1 MALAS
6 DRHTDFGDASKT
18 IRSRAHA
25 RVLALGVWVV
35 AAFALPEAAS
45 AISEGPRL
53 AYVDP
58 GAGSFV
64 LQAVVAMFAGVL
76 VAGNVYW
83 SRIKRFLG
91 LGSDANDDDTN
102 DLNSDRTD
110 DS

>member
-1 MALAS
+1 MKLTR
-6 DRHTDFGDASKT
+6 DRQIDFGEAPQSTRGRAS
-18 IRSRAHA
+18 A
-25 RVLALGVWVV
+25 RVLALGTWFV
-35 AAFALPEAAS
+35 AAFALPEAAI
-45 AISEGPRL
+45 AISEGPQL

-64 LQAVVAMFAGVL
+64 LQAVVAMFAGAL

-91 LGSDANDDDTN
+91 LGSDESSDDTN
-102 DLNSDRTD
+102 DLNSDRSD